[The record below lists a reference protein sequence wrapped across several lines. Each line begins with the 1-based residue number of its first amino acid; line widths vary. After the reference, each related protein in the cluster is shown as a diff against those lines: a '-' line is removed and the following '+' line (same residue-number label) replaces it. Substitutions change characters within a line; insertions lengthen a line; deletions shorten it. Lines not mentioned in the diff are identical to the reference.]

1 MGNENRGRYS
11 RRRKWSAVF
20 LLLLL
25 LVASP
30 LALHSTESV
39 FASSTGFNISAQS
52 TLALGQTIKLT
63 GTVCP
68 NPSNTFTFVVVVNY
82 TGPSGQ
88 VVSKTEQ
95 IGYGQVS
102 LCNSPF
108 TIDSSTLFNSTGDWQ
123 IQAQAQWTD
132 SNDVPQTMN
141 SNSFDFTVVAQQTT
155 TTSSSST
162 STSSSVITTISS
174 IASSTSATSTT
185 TSSTSSCG
193 FVSGI
198 CSNNFVSTTSSAS
211 KNVTLSANS
220 EASIQLNVTQPSYL
234 GYFAISSSASIEE
247 GILSPTQFDAF
258 TQYGQAASLCDGSAA
273 SYSESCGT
281 SLLNGL
287 LILPGS
293 YYLVVYSPQSST
305 QVYFGYD
312 SSLSLQVVNAT
323 TYVGA
328 FVDVSAGA
336 PASFTVSEVT
346 IGSPSVMQLFGI
358 SNVSVNY
365 QITDL
370 ITQKVVFTSP
380 YLTTTNVTGTMP
392 ASSVEP
398 YYSVALPPSIYQ
410 LSIAANPAD
419 QADTNAEVYFEYNL
433 TMPTIN
439 PYYFILADKVLASQ
453 FGVCI
458 TTQCP
463 YTSAPMGVASFGLY
477 NDSGAVSP
485 YPQAVETPALLGA
498 TEISAIRTNVTCSY
512 SPCNDA
518 SNQLNGELVVI
529 NNDGSRYVYWTQNAV
544 VFNTDGKQ
552 AALWDDVNNQSGDYA
567 TLTNTSITSPYGDF
581 ASGGYFGIQNNPQ
594 YLQNRW
600 MSYTLPLQY
609 AFGMSETVIP
619 GVGVEI
625 NMSNDVINGFQQTG
639 LVTFD
644 QITIHDPDIKTAY
657 YYVSGTEYTPSG
669 LVEGKSF
676 FDAENIFGGGGGGA
690 AADFVAFGARVNVGY
705 IDPGTQ
711 NFAIFPSG
719 YSFGQDTGES
729 AVNLKATYAGNG
741 TVALSIGQSNWQYI
755 YPGSSSTTS
764 GHSSTAIT
772 SSVKTGPQGLNY
784 GLLAIVAVA
793 IVVTGGGATFVVRRR
808 RALPPPP

>member
-1 MGNENRGRYS
+1 M
-11 RRRKWSAVF
+11 
-20 LLLLL
+20 
-25 LVASP
+25 
-30 LALHSTESV
+30 
-39 FASSTGFNISAQS
+39 
-52 TLALGQTIKLT
+52 
-63 GTVCP
+63 CP
-68 NPSNTFTFVVVVNY
+68 NPSNTFTFAVIVNY

-88 VVSKTEQ
+88 LISKTEQ

-108 TIDSSTLFNSTGDWQ
+108 TIDSSTYFNSTGNWQ

-132 SNDVPQTMN
+132 SNDVYQTMS
-141 SNSFDFTVVAQQTT
+141 SNSFDFSVVVKQTT
-155 TTSSSST
+155 TTSSFST
-162 STSSSVITTISS
+162 TTSNSSVITASS
-174 IASSTSATSTT
+174 STASSTSATSTA

-220 EASIQLNVTQPSYL
+220 EASIQLNITQPSYL
-234 GYFAISSSASIEE
+234 GYFAVSSSASIEE
-247 GILSPTQFDAF
+247 GILSPAQYDSF
-258 TQYGQAASLCDGSAA
+258 TQYGQAASLCDGSSA
-273 SYSESCGT
+273 SYSESCGP
-281 SLLNGL
+281 SILNGL

-312 SSLSLQVVNAT
+312 SSLSLQIVNAT

-346 IGSPSVMQLFGI
+346 IGSPFAMQLFGI
-358 SNVSVNY
+358 SNASVNY

-370 ITQKVVFTSP
+370 VTQKVVFTSP
-380 YLTTTNVTGTMP
+380 YTTTTNLTGTMP

-398 YYSVALPPSIYQ
+398 YYSVVLPPSIYQ
-410 LSIAANPAD
+410 LSIAVNPAD
-419 QADTNAEVYFEYNL
+419 QVDTNAEVYFEYNL

-477 NDSGAVSP
+477 NDSGAISP
-485 YPQAVETPALLGA
+485 YPQAVETPELLGA

-552 AALWDDVNNQSGDYA
+552 AALWDDVNNQTGDYA

-594 YLQNRW
+594 YLQNAW
-600 MSYTLPLQY
+600 MGYSLPLQY
-609 AFGMSETVIP
+609 AFGMSETVVP
-619 GVGVEI
+619 GVGVMI
-625 NMSNDVINGFQQTG
+625 NMSNDMIQGFQKTG

-644 QITIHDPDIKTAY
+644 QITIHDPNVQTAY

-669 LVEGKSF
+669 LVGGKSF

-690 AADFVAFGARVNVGY
+690 AADFLAFSARVNVGY
-705 IDPGTQ
+705 IDPSTQ
-711 NFAIFPSG
+711 SVAIFPSG

-729 AVNLKATYAGNG
+729 AINLKAAYAGNG

-755 YPGSSSTTS
+755 YSTSSSTTS
-764 GHSSTAIT
+764 GHTSAVTT
-772 SSVKTGPQGLNY
+772 SSVKTGPPALNY
-784 GLLAIVAVA
+784 GLLAVVA
-793 IVVTGGGATFVVRRR
+793 IVVAFAGGGATFVLRRR
-808 RALPPPP
+808 RTLPPPP